1 MHVLGRVIQIK
12 FVNYQTNL
20 WFEALQG
27 FLMVMGEGT
36 SILSQ
41 SQLSTVEMNVILT
54 DITDSIESFLLYQ
67 PTNGVQGKGEEIE
80 RDEDLDTALCN
91 TIVQLL
97 GQPTTVPILQ
107 ERLINLLFEC
117 TVVKNEGREKIVKTS
132 WTLLF
137 NLASLRQQPKLPQSP
152 RKPSKSQSKTQS
164 QQSNS
169 QSQTQKQQPQQ
180 SKGNLKDKYPPL
192 QTANEIAKIV
202 GPRLIAKCKTLLQTF
217 VLDERSGTTLDR
229 SRVSEIVFILKQL
242 DTLNVSP
249 VISLKRSGPKAHLL
263 ELFPVLCDCITTN
276 ETKIKQYLQKI
287 FFRIANE
294 LNLIDVK

>member
-1 MHVLGRVIQIK
+1 M
-12 FVNYQTNL
+12 
-20 WFEALQG
+20 
-27 FLMVMGEGT
+27 FL
-36 SILSQ
+36 
-41 SQLSTVEMNVILT
+41 
-54 DITDSIESFLLYQ
+54 SFLIYFY
-67 PTNGVQGKGEEIE
+67 
-80 RDEDLDTALCN
+80 
-91 TIVQLL
+91 IVL
-97 GQPTTVPILQ
+97 V
-107 ERLINLLFEC
+107 
-117 TVVKNEGREKIVKTS
+117 GREKIVKTS

-242 DTLNVSP
+242 DTLNISP

-276 ETKIKQYLQKI
+276 ETSLKLFLQKL
-287 FFRIANE
+287 FFHSVFLLSRSKRKQKSFRTI
-294 LNLIDVK
+294 NLLFLLYKLLFER